1 MTKTTIQITDA
12 QKSALDDLKQTDG
25 ETYRSVLQRL
35 IDSYES
41 DDVDVTEARAREI
54 AEAVVADRVVPE
66 AQR

>member
-1 MTKTTIQITDA
+1 MTKTTIQITDD
-12 QKSALDDLKQTDG
+12 QKSALDDLKQTGG

-35 IDSYES
+35 IDAYDSEGVA
-41 DDVDVTEARAREI
+41 VDEARAREI